1 VDQTV
6 ITHVAETLGAL
17 RWYDLAAEDELYRQK
32 MKEYGLQIIVL
43 SDTELQKCADK
54 VQKNVWPEVEK
65 LIGKDLMDLVL
76 NTMGIKKPY

>member
-1 VDQTV
+1 
-6 ITHVAETLGAL
+6 
-17 RWYDLAAEDELYRQK
+17 